1 MTPQPQKLSKQS
13 GSITSPPSAPGG
25 GFAGGAPMTP
35 QPQQDRCV
43 LTRHDVQSIKD
54 LVFIVGGNSESSA
67 QKAIFEILANNMR
80 RSRPA
85 PAPETCKKYWNYRAD
100 SGHLYHLLYD
110 LLGVM
115 PTPETLGDALMQV
128 RDRDTAIRKAER
140 ERVLDEIPV
149 IIRSDKDCII
159 RHNGF
164 DYIRLIDVD
173 VAVESMRGEE
183 SLRGEP

>member
-1 MTPQPQKLSKQS
+1 
-13 GSITSPPSAPGG
+13 
-25 GFAGGAPMTP
+25 MTP

-140 ERVLDEIPV
+140 ERVLDKYLDELQKEIGE
-149 IIRSDKDCII
+149 SM
-159 RHNGF
+159 
-164 DYIRLIDVD
+164 DYIDWDSVE
-173 VAVESMRGEE
+173 AVYIRV
-183 SLRGEP
+183 RGEP